1 MQALRNIYTVENHR
15 IVIDL
20 PKSFNHTSVE
30 IIILPLEK
38 SLKKMPKKSVS
49 IDKNERVK
57 KIFAVNIWNDED
69 IQPIIESQN
78 LINQWKMEEF

>member
-1 MQALRNIYTVENHR
+1 MQALRNIYTVENHQ

-30 IIILPLEK
+30 IIILPIEQ
-38 SLKKMPKKSVS
+38 STKKMTKKSVS
-49 IDKNERVK
+49 IDKNERLK

>member
-1 MQALRNIYTVENHR
+1 
-15 IVIDL
+15 
-20 PKSFNHTSVE
+20 
-30 IIILPLEK
+30 LPLEQ
-38 SLKKMPKKSVS
+38 SLKKALKKSVS

-57 KIFAVNIWNDED
+57 KIFAVNIWNNED